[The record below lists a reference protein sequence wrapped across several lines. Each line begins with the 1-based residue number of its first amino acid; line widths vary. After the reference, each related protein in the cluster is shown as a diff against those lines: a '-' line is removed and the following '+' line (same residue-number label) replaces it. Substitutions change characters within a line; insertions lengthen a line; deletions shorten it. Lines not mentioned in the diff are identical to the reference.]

1 MKNKKVFSKTDKA
14 ALCFVLGM
22 MAFCAVLT
30 GVNYKAGKKKWTMIQ
45 AGCTAVNAACA
56 AKLIRDGL
64 KKQREN

>member
-14 ALCFVLGM
+14 ALCFVLGL

-30 GVNYKAGKKKWTMIQ
+30 GADYKAGKKKWAMVQ

-56 AKLIRDGL
+56 AKLIRNGY
-64 KKQREN
+64 KR